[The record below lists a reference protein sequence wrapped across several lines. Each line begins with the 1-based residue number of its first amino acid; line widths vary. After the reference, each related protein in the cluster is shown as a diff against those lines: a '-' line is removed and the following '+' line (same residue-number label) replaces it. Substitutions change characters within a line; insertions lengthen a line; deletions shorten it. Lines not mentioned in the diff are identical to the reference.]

1 MGRIGSFLLAVGL
14 LAGVWWAARQG
25 STGAVNEGWAATYN
39 QELRRVLNV
48 PPSVEL
54 EFKSSRPSS
63 EAGQALALF
72 DAVEGEARD
81 SLELSVSADG
91 AQLFYG
97 GRTYALADPF
107 RALRES
113 IGLDDAPARGPLDAA
128 VTVVEFSDYTCAYC
142 RQFYQTLEKPLLER
156 YGNQVRLVYKHFPLV
171 DVRAWSEDAA
181 GAAACAYRQGNQQ
194 FWAYH
199 ERLFQEADRLKEGRP
214 LLLTLASEAGLESV
228 SFQRC
233 LAERQGLP
241 DIARDLDE
249 AGRLAV
255 EVTPTFFINGRPVY
269 GFVRPEYFFYIIEQ
283 ELAAARQP

>member
-25 STGAVNEGWAATYN
+25 STGAVNESWAATYN

-54 EFKSSRPSS
+54 KFKSSRHGA
-63 EAGQALALF
+63 EAGQVVAVF

-81 SLELSVSADG
+81 SLELAVSADG
-91 AQLFYG
+91 AQLFYE
-97 GRTYALADPF
+97 GRTYKLADPF
-107 RALRES
+107 RAIRES
-113 IGLDDAPARGPLDAA
+113 IRLESAPARGPLDAP

-142 RQFYQTLEKPLLER
+142 RQFYLTLEKPLLER
-156 YGNQVRLVYKHFPLV
+156 YGSQVRLVYKHFPLA

-181 GAAACAYRQGNQQ
+181 AAAACAYRQGNQQ

-199 ERLFQEADRLKEGRP
+199 ERLFQEADRLKEGQS
-214 LLLTLASEAGLESV
+214 LLLTLASDAGLESA
-228 SFQRC
+228 SFRRC
-233 LAERQGLP
+233 LAERQGSTEV
-241 DIARDLDE
+241 ARDLDE
-249 AGRLAV
+249 AERLGV
-255 EVTPTFFINGRPVY
+255 KVTPTFFVNGRPVY

-283 ELAAARQP
+283 ELAAAQHP